1 MSKWDDLKPRVIS
14 ALVMVAVGVFV
25 TIVGGIPFDILML
38 MIALIGLRELW
49 MMIRKRLGN
58 PLDIMILFAY
68 GFMII
73 AGCLAFAIV
82 RHTPGGGASAV
93 FFLAGIVVV
102 SDVAG
107 YFAGR
112 ILGGP
117 KFWPR
122 VSPKK
127 TWSGTVAGWIGA
139 AALGVAVAAYM
150 ISTQDLH
157 AMSRIWFIPVVA
169 ALLAFAGQMGDIIES
184 AIKRRCGVKDS
195 ADLIPGH
202 GGVLDRFDAMIG
214 VGFVVAVLI
223 LLTQG

>member
-1 MSKWDDLKPRVIS
+1 MSKWDDLKPRMIS
-14 ALVMVAVGVFV
+14 AVVMVAVGVIV

-38 MIALIGLRELW
+38 MIAVIGLRELW
-49 MMIRKRLGN
+49 MMIRKRLGS
-58 PLDIMILFAY
+58 PIDIMILFAY

-73 AGCLAFAIV
+73 AGCLAFAIT
-82 RHTPGGGASAV
+82 RNLAGPGAV

-102 SDVAG
+102 SDIAG

-112 ILGGP
+112 IIGGP

-139 AALGVAVAAYM
+139 ALFGVIGMVQTGE
-150 ISTQDLH
+150 IL
-157 AMSRIWFIPVVA
+157 FPLVA

-184 AIKRRCGVKDS
+184 AIKRRCDVKDS

-214 VGFVVAVLI
+214 VGFVVAVQI

>member
-1 MSKWDDLKPRVIS
+1 MNKWDDLKPRVIS

-82 RHTPGGGASAV
+82 RNIGGSGAV
-93 FFLAGIVVV
+93 FFLAGVVV
-102 SDVAG
+102 ISDIAG

-139 AALGVAVAAYM
+139 ALFGIIGAVQ
-150 ISTQDLH
+150 TGQVL
-157 AMSRIWFIPVVA
+157 FPLVA

-195 ADLIPGH
+195 AELIPGH